1 MPIDES
7 KRKTW
12 HCPHCEK
19 VFKTPQ
25 AMKEHVV
32 VKHEGTATQKCDE
45 CQRSFGT
52 YSKLRDHKKLVH
64 ERVKCQECGQEI
76 CNYFML
82 KRHRA
87 TVHGIK
93 PKNAHQCEYC
103 PMFFSFRAS
112 LHKHVQS
119 KHQANNVWGMFGSF
133 GITLTEQLKS
143 PHMGMLRWTQSAL
156 TSDRTTNKQC
166 LD

>member
-64 ERVKCQECGQEI
+64 ERLSILNKFQ
-76 CNYFML
+76 NYVFALQFLHFSL
-82 KRHRA
+82 K
-87 TVHGIK
+87 
-93 PKNAHQCEYC
+93 
-103 PMFFSFRAS
+103 
-112 LHKHVQS
+112 
-119 KHQANNVWGMFGSF
+119 
-133 GITLTEQLKS
+133 
-143 PHMGMLRWTQSAL
+143 
-156 TSDRTTNKQC
+156 
-166 LD
+166 

>member
-1 MPIDES
+1 
-7 KRKTW
+7 
-12 HCPHCEK
+12 
-19 VFKTPQ
+19 
-25 AMKEHVV
+25 MKEHVV

-103 PMFFSFRAS
+103 PMFFTHRAS
-112 LHKHVQS
+112 LHKHVAS
-119 KHQANNVWGMFGSF
+119 KHHANNV
-133 GITLTEQLKS
+133 
-143 PHMGMLRWTQSAL
+143 
-156 TSDRTTNKQC
+156 
-166 LD
+166 